1 MNYLGSNTVLEKN
14 INELIIIDIQRAQD
28 KGNVKYC
35 SCHSLFSG
43 VKKIEC

>member
-1 MNYLGSNTVLEKN
+1 MNYLGSNAVLGKN

-28 KGNVKYC
+28 NGYVKH
-35 SCHSLFSG
+35 SGCHSLFSC